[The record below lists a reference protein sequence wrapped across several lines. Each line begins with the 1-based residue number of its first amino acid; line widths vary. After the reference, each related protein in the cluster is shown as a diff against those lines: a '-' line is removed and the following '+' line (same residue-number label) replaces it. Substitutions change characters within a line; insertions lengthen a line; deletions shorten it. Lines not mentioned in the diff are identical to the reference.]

1 MFLSNP
7 RECFYWN
14 SLTKETGLEFMGIFC
29 WLFYVNILLDMNFII
44 ILKLQTSLK
53 FICSPLQFSFY
64 NFIVLSFFFVFV
76 SQNTNIK
83 PSQVVLVEVILDPLR
98 RQSLKKKKP
107 INPKEL
113 NYWLDCGIQPS
124 SASECQGTMF
134 KKHLTTNAH
143 LNLATSFF
151 S

>member
-1 MFLSNP
+1 
-7 RECFYWN
+7 
-14 SLTKETGLEFMGIFC
+14 MGIFC

-113 NYWLDCGIQPS
+113 NY
-124 SASECQGTMF
+124 
-134 KKHLTTNAH
+134 
-143 LNLATSFF
+143 
-151 S
+151 

>member
-44 ILKLQTSLK
+44 ILKLQTSFK

-64 NFIVLSFFFVFV
+64 NFTVLSFFFCICL
-76 SQNTNIK
+76 SKYKYQTK
-83 PSQVVLVEVILDPLR
+83 PSSTGWSYSWSSKKTVF
-98 RQSLKKKKP
+98 KKKKP

-124 SASECQGTMF
+124 SASECQGMMY